1 MGGGLQEWEERYA
14 AMSRMGHKAMVRGG
28 WVFSQGY
35 RGRVSMFI
43 KWGIVLLGIGVL
55 SACAVIP
62 TGPNVM
68 VLPAPGKPFEVFQ
81 ADDAACRQYARA
93 QLGLE
98 PGEAADHSGVAS
110 RAVGAVLGRAGGALI
125 GAGTGNP
132 AVGAAIGAGS
142 GLVLG
147 GASGLG

>member
-1 MGGGLQEWEERYA
+1 MSGGLQEWEEGYVA
-14 AMSRMGHKAMVRGG
+14 TSRMCHKVMVRGS
-28 WVFSQGY
+28 WASSQGQ
-35 RGRVSMFI
+35 RRRVSMFI

-81 ADDAACRQYARA
+81 ADEAACRQYARA

-98 PGEAADHSGVAS
+98 PAEAANQSAVFSG
-110 RAVGAVLGRAGGALI
+110 AVGTVLGSA
-125 GAGTGNP
+125 
-132 AVGAAIGAGS
+132 
-142 GLVLG
+142 
-147 GASGLG
+147 